1 MTSSPDAEGPALDT
15 IYKEF
20 KNTVARI
27 LDFENT
33 TEALLALRALAARG
47 EGAQGGGGS
56 GVGIDGDYTE
66 AMKSILSWGMKVF
79 VDHPRARGG
88 HLWKTMRRLDGPY
101 GYNQG

>member
-1 MTSSPDAEGPALDT
+1 MTSSPDVEGPALDT

-33 TEALLALRALAARG
+33 VEALLALRALAARG
-47 EGAQGGGGS
+47 EGGQGGGGS
-56 GVGIDGDYTE
+56 GLGIDVDYRD
-66 AMKSILSWGMKVF
+66 AMKAILTWGMKVF
-79 VDHPRARGG
+79 VNDPERTGG
-88 HLWKTMRRLDGPY
+88 HLWLTVRWLDGPH